1 MTNINTFVWR
11 IVWNFTHREDCKW
24 KSTSISIHPS
34 HQTCHMNNLVIFY
47 GYFWQ
52 FWIKKNSSPHPL
64 SLYGREQREHFTKYL
79 ILSSTEKKTV
89 IQVRSNIRDVF
100 FFSSFDELFVE
111 IFTKLPC
118 NVKNLIEMMLYLI
131 LTKTIPSRSD
141 LPKAHLSSL
150 INAHP

>member
-1 MTNINTFVWR
+1 MKNCLKFYSQGRLQVKIDFNFNSSVTSNLSYEQFGHILWLFLAFLNKKKLQSPSTF
-11 IVWNFTHREDCKW
+11 IVWKRAAWTFHKISNFKLHR
-24 KSTSISIHPS
+24 
-34 HQTCHMNNLVIFY
+34 
-47 GYFWQ
+47 
-52 FWIKKNSSPHPL
+52 KK
-64 SLYGREQREHFTKYL
+64 R
-79 ILSSTEKKTV
+79 V

-100 FFSSFDELFVE
+100 FFSSFDELFLE